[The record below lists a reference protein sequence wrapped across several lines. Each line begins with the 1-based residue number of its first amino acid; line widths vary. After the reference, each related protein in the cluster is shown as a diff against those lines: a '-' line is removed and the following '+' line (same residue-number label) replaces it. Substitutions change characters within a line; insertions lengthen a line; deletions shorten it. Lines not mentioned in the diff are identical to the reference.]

1 MILILNLKLV
11 NKIKFNSDLARRDND
26 GGVITDPR
34 NFTTK
39 NSKKGSIDSVL
50 FSKPGYIS

>member
-1 MILILNLKLV
+1 M
-11 NKIKFNSDLARRDND
+11 LARRDKE
-26 GGVITDPR
+26 GAVITDPR

-39 NSKKGSIDSVL
+39 NSKKGTGDGVL